1 MRRLPE
7 YMIRL
12 QQGIFSPQDA
22 YFKSIEGT
30 FLSCSTHDADFR
42 ELIPEFY
49 SLQADLYVNVEGVDL
64 GLEEMVGDVELPLWA
79 REPAHFCEIMREALE
94 SDYVSEHLNEWI
106 DLIFGLKQ
114 TGSQAEAAFNQF
126 PETCY
131 RGSIPWADLKTEEE
145 RTAYKVLVRD
155 FGQNPRQL
163 WTEPHPQRGFR
174 WTACLGP
181 ALTGRNE
188 VVQLRLRI
196 EQLQGQVQ
204 TLTEQHQREMVGLSE
219 EEREDVESLKAG
231 HLVEVKVIREKI
243 ALLEAKRPKKDAVVQ
258 PGLRRN
264 ASLGVPKGIDGS
276 RKFPPR
282 TLAKTARNVDLQGL
296 TDPSGT
302 LNLLQKRLKPSNTES
317 SVPLMQTPLSTSRR
331 APRRTKSITPPR
343 LRPVTAF
350 AKYNK

>member
-1 MRRLPE
+1 
-7 YMIRL
+7 MIRL

-22 YFKSIEGT
+22 YFKSIEAT
-30 FLSCSTHDADFR
+30 FLSCTTHDADFR

-49 SLQADLYVNVEGVDL
+49 SLQADLYINVEGVDL

-79 REPAHFCEIMREALE
+79 REPSHFCELMREALE

-106 DLIFGLKQ
+106 DLIFGYKQ
-114 TGSQAEAAFNQF
+114 TGSQAEVAFNQF

-131 RGSIPWADLKTEEE
+131 RGTIPWSELKTEEE

-163 WTEPHPQRGFR
+163 WTQPHSQREFR

-181 ALTGRNE
+181 AMTGRKE
-188 VVQLRLRI
+188 VMQLRLKI
-196 EQLQGQVQ
+196 EQLQGQTQ
-204 TLTEQHQREMVGLSE
+204 ALAEQYQREIVDLNE

-231 HLVEVKVIREKI
+231 HRVEVKAIREKI
-243 ALLEAKRPKKDAVVQ
+243 ALLEAKKPKNDPIMP

-264 ASLGVPKGIDGS
+264 ASLGGPKSIES
-276 RKFPPR
+276 SKKFPPR
-282 TLAKTARNVDLQGL
+282 ALAKTSRNVDLQGL
-296 TDPSGT
+296 ANHSGT
-302 LNLLQKRLKPSNTES
+302 INLLQKRLKPSNTES
-317 SVPLMQTPLSTSRR
+317 SVPPRQTPLSSSRR

-350 AKYNK
+350 AQYNK